1 MIVSLIK
8 IKNIEHLF
16 DKFSQ
21 TSSQKAIE
29 KALSK
34 KTCTLI
40 KGVVGSGLNFRLVTA
55 FHKLDLNF
63 LLVMDNAEQAAYS
76 FNDLEQLLNIT
87 QVFYFPAS
95 FNEAYRSEATNNAN
109 VLQRSEIL
117 KKLGNSK
124 EKKII
129 VTYPEALFEKVISQK
144 ILKKK
149 QERFK

>member
-8 IKNIEHLF
+8 IINIEQLF

-21 TSSQKAIE
+21 ASSQKAIE

-34 KTCTLI
+34 KTSTLI
-40 KGVVGSGLNFRLVTA
+40 KGVVGSGLNLRLVTA
-55 FHKLDLNF
+55 FIKLDLNF
-63 LLVMDNAEQAAYS
+63 LLVMDNAEQAAYY

-95 FNEAYRSEATNNAN
+95 FREAYSTEDINNSN

-117 KKLGNSK
+117 KK
-124 EKKII
+124 
-129 VTYPEALFEKVISQK
+129 
-144 ILKKK
+144 
-149 QERFK
+149 